1 MPPAKRTEPASPP
14 PLPAP
19 SYPAIEA
26 FVERATPGDVDQAFA
41 SLAAPLADLKG
52 PRAAQGKK
60 VEGAVARTRELML
73 QLLEVRERLAADQ
86 KGKRR

>member
-1 MPPAKRTEPASPP
+1 MPPSKRTEPAAPP

-19 SYPAIEA
+19 SYPAIEG
-26 FVERATPGDVDQAFA
+26 FVERATAKDVEEAFA
-41 SLAAPLADLKG
+41 SLAGPLSELKG

-60 VEGAVARTRELML
+60 VEGAVARTRELL
-73 QLLEVRERLAADQ
+73 GQLLDVRERLAADQ

>member
-1 MPPAKRTEPASPP
+1 MAPSKRPEPSSPA

-19 SYPAIEA
+19 SYPVIEG
-26 FVERATPGDVDQAFA
+26 FVERASAKDVEGAFA
-41 SLAAPLADLKG
+41 SLAGPLAELKG

-60 VEGAVARTRELML
+60 VEAAVARTQELL
-73 QLLEVRERLAADQ
+73 AHLVEVKDRLEAEK